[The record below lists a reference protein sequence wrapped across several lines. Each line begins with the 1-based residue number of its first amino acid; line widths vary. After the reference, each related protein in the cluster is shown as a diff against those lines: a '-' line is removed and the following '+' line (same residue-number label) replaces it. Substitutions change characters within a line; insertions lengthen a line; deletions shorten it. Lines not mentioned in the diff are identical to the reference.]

1 MQKTQNFSCLFRH
14 YAKHN
19 GLRKEGRE
27 IRIKLEVNLSLI
39 PFLLDLVFSF
49 VDELLNEQTP
59 EVVHLM
65 PQGLLSHF
73 SIVVLLV

>member
-65 PQGLLSHF
+65 PQGFLSHF